1 MVRALVVFLVLTLP
15 FMAFGQDVVKV
26 NILEIA
32 NKIPAP
38 PTDVKDAFSRTVEV
52 QQEGSV
58 SSHRETDPYYKPVKD
73 KMEAVNKQIEK
84 ALQVLAKPQMD
95 VANEM
100 NQKEMQKK
108 FQTMSQEEQMKMA
121 MEMSKKMG
129 MGAIVPEPEPVKA
142 AVTECINVNQA
153 IGADMQG
160 AQEWYR
166 KRQKMEQDREKQH
179 SDIDA
184 WKETELAKLPQI
196 SYGEMGGPEPK
207 AEYALLTK
215 VMQKHLAVENDYLKA
230 VQKEWKAGWDK
241 YVARFSPLQEKL
253 AKINYGADA
262 KNPPTKQQLLTGQ
275 GQMVSSTG
283 DLIELSSKSTE
294 SSAEWWQ
301 RKLELE
307 KNKPKD

>member
-1 MVRALVVFLVLTLP
+1 MLRALVVFLVLTLP

-58 SSHRETDPYYKPVKD
+58 SSHRETGPYYKPVKD

-129 MGAIVPEPEPVKA
+129 MGAIVPESEPVKA
-142 AVTECINVNQA
+142 ATTECINVNQA
-153 IGADMQG
+153 IGQDMQG

-184 WKETELAKLPQI
+184 WKETELAKLPQV

-215 VMQKHLAVENDYLKA
+215 VMQKHLTVENDYLKA

-241 YVARFSPLQEKL
+241 YVARFSRLQEKL

-262 KNPPTKQQLLTGQ
+262 KNPTTKQQLLTGQ
-275 GQMVSSTG
+275 GQMVSGTG
-283 DLIELSSKSTE
+283 DLIELSSKATKST
-294 SSAEWWQ
+294 AEWWQ